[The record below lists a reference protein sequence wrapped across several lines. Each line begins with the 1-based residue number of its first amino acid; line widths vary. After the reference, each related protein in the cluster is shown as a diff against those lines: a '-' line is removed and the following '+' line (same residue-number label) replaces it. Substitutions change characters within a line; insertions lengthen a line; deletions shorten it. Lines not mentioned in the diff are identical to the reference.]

1 MKHKNLADYEEEL
14 VLTKE
19 ETQYLEK
26 NGYIFLENQLVVLK
40 DKDDYYWVLK
50 VQEFKKIRLTY

>member
-1 MKHKNLADYEEEL
+1 MKHNNLTDYEEKI

-19 ETQYLEK
+19 ETQYLEE

-50 VQEFKKIRLTY
+50 IQEFKNVKLTY

>member
-1 MKHKNLADYEEEL
+1 MKHKNLADYEEKI

-19 ETQYLEK
+19 ETQYLEE

-50 VQEFKKIRLTY
+50 IQEFKNVKLTY

>member
-1 MKHKNLADYEEEL
+1 MKHNNLADYEEKI

-19 ETQYLEK
+19 ETQYLEE

-50 VQEFKKIRLTY
+50 VQEFKNVKLTY

>member
-1 MKHKNLADYEEEL
+1 MKHNNLADYEEKI

-19 ETQYLEK
+19 ETQYLEE

-50 VQEFKKIRLTY
+50 IQEFKNVKLTY